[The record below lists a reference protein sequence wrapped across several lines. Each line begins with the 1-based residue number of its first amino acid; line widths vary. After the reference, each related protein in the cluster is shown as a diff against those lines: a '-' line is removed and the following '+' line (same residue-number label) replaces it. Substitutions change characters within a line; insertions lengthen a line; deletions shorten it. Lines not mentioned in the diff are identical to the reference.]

1 MRKIFLFYIILIPFV
16 ALFGQTKHILTE
28 TDKIKFL
35 LNELD
40 KPESNLKFIRNGEEF
55 SGKEAREHMQKKLD
69 YAGNKIKT
77 VNDFIDQ
84 IATKS
89 SLTGNLYYVKLP
101 NGTKIESAKWLRETL
116 KKLN

>member
-1 MRKIFLFYIILIPFV
+1 MKYFLIISFSFISFGL
-16 ALFGQTKHILTE
+16 LLGQTKHILTE

-40 KPESNLKFIRNGEEF
+40 KPEAKLKFIRNGEEF
-55 SGKEAREHMQKKLD
+55 TGKEAREHMQKKLD
-69 YAGNKIKT
+69 YAGSKIKT

-89 SLTGNLYYVKLP
+89 YLTGNLYYVKFP

>member
-1 MRKIFLFYIILIPFV
+1 MKKILILCLFLMSFV
-16 ALFGQTKHILTE
+16 AVIGQSKHILTE

-40 KPESNLKFIRNGEEF
+40 KPESNIKFIRNGEEF
-55 SGKEAREHMQKKLD
+55 SGREAREHMQKKLD
-69 YAGNKIKT
+69 YAGSKIKT
-77 VNDFIDQ
+77 VNDFIDH

-101 NGTKIESAKWLRETL
+101 NGTKVESAKWLRETL